1 MTLSPTTAYY
11 IRRLIRQNLDQLQS
25 SVAEGSG
32 IQADPLSD
40 LNAVIQSLHR
50 DPKDIKST
58 LFELERLVNFH
69 KGLSS
74 QTGIHQKELAE
85 VEKRLFWLLGFRFR
99 KPGHRGT
106 ILLVDDMPENLRLL
120 TQALTNQGYEVSC
133 AINGPMALKA
143 IHKIL
148 PDLVLLDIRMPDMDG
163 YEVCQKLKAVSTL
176 QDVPILFVS
185 ASDDV
190 ADKVKAFEMG
200 GADYVTKPFQI
211 EEVLA
216 RIHHQL
222 KIRDLQR
229 RLEEQ
234 NVALQ
239 EQMGDRPSPSSS
251 FAPSPSD
258 FTTSANDQSPM
269 PMDMQALMAKL
280 PVVIHRYC
288 LDEHWTTAYINNAIQ
303 AIVGIAP
310 DSITTQHQCW
320 LDIIHPVDRHVVK
333 VKIREAIQNKTS
345 YALEFRVLHKDG
357 SVRWVYQQGAAEFEA
372 NGSVRH
378 IDSTMVD
385 ISPCKKSLASI

>member
-25 SVAEGSG
+25 GM
-32 IQADPLSD
+32 IQGAGKQTDPLSD
-40 LNAVIQSLHR
+40 LNAVIQSLHS
-50 DPKDIKST
+50 DPKDINAT

-69 KGLSS
+69 KGLSG

-85 VEKRLFWLLGFRFR
+85 VEKRMFWLLGFRFK
-99 KPGHRGT
+99 KPEHRGT
-106 ILLVDDMPENLRLL
+106 VLIVDDMPENLRLL
-120 TQALTNQGYEVSC
+120 TQALTNQGYTVSC
-133 AINGPMALKA
+133 AISGPMALNA
-143 IHKIL
+143 IHKIS
-148 PDLVLLDIRMPDMDG
+148 PDLILLDIRMPGMDG
-163 YEVCQKLKAVSTL
+163 YEVCQQLKSSTVT

-190 ADKVKAFEMG
+190 SDKVKAFEMG

-222 KIRDLQR
+222 RIRDLQR

-239 EQMGDRPSPSSS
+239 QQMGHPMGDRPSQAPSSPTDI
-251 FAPSPSD
+251 AHDRHPIP
-258 FTTSANDQSPM
+258 A
-269 PMDMQALMAKL
+269 DMQALMAKL

-288 LDEHWTTAYINNAIQ
+288 LDECWTTLYINDAIYSL
-303 AIVGIAP
+303 VGVAP
-310 DSITTQHQCW
+310 DEFTTQQRNW
-320 LDIIHPVDRHVVK
+320 IDTIHPVDRQAITT
-333 VKIREAIQNKTS
+333 KIHEAVQNNTA

-357 SVRWVYQQGAAEFEA
+357 SVRWVYQQGWAEIDDE
-372 NGSVRH
+372 GSVKH
-378 IDSTMVD
+378 IDSTLVD